1 MSCGVAPA
9 LQEAAMARPVFMV
22 SIGALAGAAIAVVN
36 LGGDIGRKL
45 TDGAVDVGMSAS
57 RLIEPPSA
65 GTPLRVSAPDASHFM
80 FSTCVHKTGASVE
93 QTLLDLVE
101 FHEHGATLTLVNC
114 LLSGE
119 PARFCTPAGRQQAA
133 DAMEIY
139 LWSRDDSRRV
149 SPAHGLAAKIHWLDR
164 AAKSGGPAENP
175 DLFVFTWSGPDD
187 KAVFDRLREL
197 VKQGYLDPGAFAF
210 SGRAELRDAL
220 RDVTPEASPCL
231 ATAEK

>member
-1 MSCGVAPA
+1 MSCGGAPA

-22 SIGALAGAAIAVVN
+22 SIGALAGASIAVIN
-36 LGGDIGRKL
+36 LGGDIGRKF
-45 TDGAVDVGMSAS
+45 TDSAIDVKMSAS
-57 RLIEPPSA
+57 RLLEPQAAAS
-65 GTPLRVSAPDASHFM
+65 LRVSAPEASHFV
-80 FSTCVHKTGASVE
+80 FSACLRKSGANVE

-101 FHEHGATLTLVNC
+101 FHEHAATLTLVNC
-114 LLSGE
+114 LLDGE

-164 AAKSGGPAENP
+164 AATSGGPVENP
-175 DLFVFTWSGPDD
+175 DPFVFTWSGPDD
-187 KAVFDRLREL
+187 KAVFDRLRSL
-197 VKQGYLDPGAFAF
+197 VQRGYLDPGAFAF
-210 SGRAELRDAL
+210 SGRAELRDTL
-220 RDVTPEASPCL
+220 RGVAPEASPCL

>member
-1 MSCGVAPA
+1 
-9 LQEAAMARPVFMV
+9 MARPVFMISV
-22 SIGALAGAAIAVVN
+22 GALAGAAIGVVN
-36 LGGDIGRKL
+36 LGGDIGRKFSDSAIDASM
-45 TDGAVDVGMSAS
+45 TAS
-57 RLIEPPSA
+57 RLLEPQQAVKSI
-65 GTPLRVSAPDASHFM
+65 GVSAPDASHFM
-80 FSTCVHKTGASVE
+80 FSACLRKSGANVE

-101 FHEHGATLTLVNC
+101 FHEHAATLTLVNC
-114 LLSGE
+114 LLGGE

-164 AAKSGGPAENP
+164 AAGSGGPAENP
-175 DLFVFTWSGPDD
+175 DLFVFTWAGPDD
-187 KAVFDRLREL
+187 KAVFDRLRDL
-197 VKQGYLDPGAFAF
+197 VKQGYLDPSAFAF

-220 RDVTPEASPCL
+220 KGAAPEASPCL

>member
-1 MSCGVAPA
+1 
-9 LQEAAMARPVFMV
+9 MARPVFMV

-45 TDGAVDVGMSAS
+45 TDGAVDAGMSAT
-57 RLIEPPSA
+57 RLLEPRAAAS
-65 GTPLRVSAPDASHFM
+65 LQVSAPDASHFV
-80 FSTCVHKTGASVE
+80 FSACLRKSSVNVE

-101 FHEHGATLTLVNC
+101 FHEHNATLTLVNC
-114 LLSGE
+114 LLGGE

-164 AAKSGGPAENP
+164 AGNSGGPVENP
-175 DLFVFTWSGPDD
+175 DPFVFTWSGPGD
-187 KAVFDRLREL
+187 KAVFDRLRDL

-220 RDVTPEASPCL
+220 RGVAPEASPCL

>member
-1 MSCGVAPA
+1 MSCGAAPT
-9 LQEAAMARPVFMV
+9 LQEAALAKPVFMV

-45 TDGAVDVGMSAS
+45 TDGAADVGMSAS
-57 RLIEPPSA
+57 RLLEPRA
-65 GTPLRVSAPDASHFM
+65 AAPLRVSAPDASHFV
-80 FSTCVHKTGASVE
+80 FSACLRKSGANVE

-101 FHEHGATLTLVNC
+101 FHEHAATLTLVNC
-114 LLSGE
+114 LLGGE

-164 AAKSGGPAENP
+164 AASSGGPVEDP
-175 DLFVFTWSGPDD
+175 DPFVFTWSGPDD
-187 KAVFDRLREL
+187 KAVFDRLRGL
-197 VKQGYLDPGAFAF
+197 VQQGYLDPGAFAF

-220 RDVTPEASPCL
+220 HGVTPEASPCL
-231 ATAEK
+231 AAADR